1 MATTPAAMRPASLV
15 ANEAVLSPAQLVLA
29 DMLVALEQGHLFEAW
44 APAGTDDDKK
54 AAFFARAAKLNDS
67 YPGGLEAYI
76 TNARVLLSASSA
88 NENPMKDVESVQ
100 IPIGKS
106 LDYGS
111 PEYDKLESLG
121 LEEVSRA
128 CFVLVAGGL
137 GERLGYSGIKLSL
150 PIDIGSMTT
159 YLELYCA
166 SILSLQRRCAE
177 PVTIPFV
184 IMTSDDTHL
193 RTVALLESNS
203 NFGMAKGQILVIKQ
217 EKVAALISND
227 AKMAAAG
234 AYELL
239 TKPHGH
245 GDVHM
250 LLHEKGVAQSW
261 LAQGKRWVVFFQ
273 DTNGLVFRSMLACLG
288 VSKGLGLDLN
298 SMCIPRIAKQ
308 EVGAITKLVYK
319 DGHSV
324 TANTEYNQL
333 GPLLKALG
341 ESEGDVAD
349 ETGFSPYPGNTN
361 QLVAGLECYVK
372 TLEATGGVMDEFVNP
387 KYKDEN
393 RVAFKKP
400 TRLECMMQD
409 YAKAMPADSV
419 VGFTTAAPWIGYSP
433 AKNSIEEAIK
443 KVKAGVSAMCPA
455 TAEADMYN
463 VTSEIFRRHGCH
475 MGMTQAYKFA
485 GIHVEVGPQLS
496 ISPHFALA
504 RADLERVL
512 PVPSKVTISTRS
524 ALVIEGDGE
533 VVIRE
538 LDLDGALTI
547 TTSRGARVVIDGLRV
562 RNRSWELKP
571 LDHKEMEA
579 APEFL
584 RIRGYKVVKH
594 ETLELVFA
602 ESGEHTVA
610 GDRTVNPKRAAPVAE
625 AASAPAATSDA
636 PMPPSASYRN
646 LTLAALGVG
655 ILALGGVVW
664 ARSRAKR
671 L

>member
-1 MATTPAAMRPASLV
+1 M
-15 ANEAVLSPAQLVLA
+15 
-29 DMLVALEQGHLFEAW
+29 
-44 APAGTDDDKK
+44 
-54 AAFFARAAKLNDS
+54 
-67 YPGGLEAYI
+67 
-76 TNARVLLSASSA
+76 
-88 NENPMKDVESVQ
+88 
-100 IPIGKS
+100 
-106 LDYGS
+106 
-111 PEYDKLESLG
+111 
-121 LEEVSRA
+121 SRA

-203 NFGMAKGQILVIKQ
+203 NFGMANGQILVIKQ

-250 LLHEKGVAQSW
+250 LLHEKGIAQSW

-324 TANTEYNQL
+324 TANTEYNQVPAPVPVVSLSPSLSLPPSLPPSPFVCMQMTSPTPVPLSAHQKL

-409 YAKAMPADSV
+409 YAKV
-419 VGFTTAAPWIGYSP
+419 
-433 AKNSIEEAIK
+433 
-443 KVKAGVSAMCPA
+443 
-455 TAEADMYN
+455 
-463 VTSEIFRRHGCH
+463 
-475 MGMTQAYKFA
+475 
-485 GIHVEVGPQLS
+485 
-496 ISPHFALA
+496 
-504 RADLERVL
+504 
-512 PVPSKVTISTRS
+512 
-524 ALVIEGDGE
+524 
-533 VVIRE
+533 
-538 LDLDGALTI
+538 
-547 TTSRGARVVIDGLRV
+547 
-562 RNRSWELKP
+562 
-571 LDHKEMEA
+571 
-579 APEFL
+579 
-584 RIRGYKVVKH
+584 
-594 ETLELVFA
+594 
-602 ESGEHTVA
+602 
-610 GDRTVNPKRAAPVAE
+610 
-625 AASAPAATSDA
+625 
-636 PMPPSASYRN
+636 
-646 LTLAALGVG
+646 
-655 ILALGGVVW
+655 
-664 ARSRAKR
+664 
-671 L
+671 